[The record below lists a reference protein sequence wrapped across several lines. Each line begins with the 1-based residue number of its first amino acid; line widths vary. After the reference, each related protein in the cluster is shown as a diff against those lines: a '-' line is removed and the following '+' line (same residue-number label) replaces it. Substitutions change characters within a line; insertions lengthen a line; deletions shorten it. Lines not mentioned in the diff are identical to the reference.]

1 MSVTITMN
9 MKQSFFD
16 RQAVIEA
23 VDKAERRAMSR
34 SLSFIRQTARRDVL
48 RRRKSSSKPG
58 RAPSVHSRDPKV
70 SLRNI
75 LFAYDAARSGGV
87 VGPVRLN
94 GSRSNTTHNRA
105 TVPALLE
112 AGGTMTITEESWVG
126 SGQWRQITRRRRVS
140 NGSKRTRKRRVQVQ
154 PRPFM
159 QVAFERELAKG
170 NIINPWHSAVVAG

>member
-1 MSVTITMN
+1 MSVTLTMN

-16 RQAVIEA
+16 RQAVIRA

-34 SLSFIRQTARRDVL
+34 SLSYIRQTARRDVL

-58 RAPSVHSRDPKV
+58 QAPSVHSRDPKV

-87 VGPVRLN
+87 VGPVGLN
-94 GSRSNTTHNRA
+94 SRNRNGGQPIPSVMEFGGQIRQRKGDLVLVSA
-105 TVPALLE
+105 GERDRKGRFLKNKFRKLE
-112 AGGTMTITEESWVG
+112 RS
-126 SGQWRQITRRRRVS
+126 RVI
-140 NGSKRTRKRRVQVQ
+140 RVQ

-159 QVAFERELAKG
+159 QVAFDREMAKG
-170 NIINPWHSAVVAG
+170 NIISPWHNAVVGA